1 MSSSTH
7 SIQVIKHWVD
17 VYASNASLAEFKQ
30 LLDGIC
36 EKLDKS
42 NSDHCKHVVDDYY
55 IPAFNFLRH
64 EVDPHLLCSL
74 VGLCTGQ
81 QTLPAATVQV
91 LLTNS
96 LLSNPFSLQQVALVP
111 ATKNEL
117 TAESSQCEIC
127 QFAATE
133 LFAILKDPYDQVIEF
148 KHSPLLLNFP
158 REWSRMY

>member
-1 MSSSTH
+1 MSSSTY

-42 NSDHCKHVVDDYY
+42 NADHCKHVVDDYY

-74 VGLCTGQ
+74 VGLCKDQ
-81 QTLPAATVQV
+81 PRLPAATVQV
-91 LLTNS
+91 LLID
-96 LLSNPFSLQQVALVP
+96 FSP
-111 ATKNEL
+111 
-117 TAESSQCEIC
+117 
-127 QFAATE
+127 
-133 LFAILKDPYDQVIEF
+133 P
-148 KHSPLLLNFP
+148 
-158 REWSRMY
+158 

>member
-1 MSSSTH
+1 M
-7 SIQVIKHWVD
+7 IKHWVD

-111 ATKNEL
+111 ATKKEL

-133 LFAILKDPYDQVIEF
+133 LFSILKDPYDQVIRSEL
-148 KHSPLLLNFP
+148 SPLLLDFP
-158 REWSRMY
+158 REWLRTY

>member
-42 NSDHCKHVVDDYY
+42 NADHCKHVVDDYY

-74 VGLCTGQ
+74 VGLCKEQ
-81 QTLPAATVQV
+81 PRLPAATVQV
-91 LLTNS
+91 LLTIS
-96 LLSNPFSLQQVALVP
+96 LLGNPLSLQQVALVP
-111 ATKNEL
+111 ATKEL

-133 LFAILKDPYDQVIEF
+133 LFSILKDPYDQVITF
-148 KHSPLLLNFP
+148 
-158 REWSRMY
+158 